1 MNKTQK
7 SDPRRQ
13 LSPEGSSVSADSAG
27 FSLIHEQQIIY
38 QLQWSNICQIVGYT
52 RFRAMKPEL
61 CLAFAYSRRRNDQVV
76 VHHDVSGWEQLCTI
90 LQDVFPQADRDWRS
104 KAAHDHTNMDQYL
117 PVASVV
123 PIFTVNPTT
132 VWSQ

>member
-1 MNKTQK
+1 MREAKCLQSGWRLC
-7 SDPRRQ
+7 SD
-13 LSPEGSSVSADSAG
+13 L
-27 FSLIHEQQIIY
+27 
-38 QLQWSNICQIVGYT
+38 
-52 RFRAMKPEL
+52 L
-61 CLAFAYSRRRNDQVV
+61 CGRYSRRRNDQVV

-90 LQDVFPQADRDWRS
+90 LQDVFPEADRDWRS